1 MRRSVAS
8 LIQVVEVKR
17 EVFASPKTLS
27 NFCQNKYMTN
37 FISRG
42 NSFSAKTSL
51 DVLLSHY
58 LEEYEQDQE
67 YYPKIYY

>member
-1 MRRSVAS
+1 
-8 LIQVVEVKR
+8 
-17 EVFASPKTLS
+17 
-27 NFCQNKYMTN
+27 MTN

>member
-1 MRRSVAS
+1 
-8 LIQVVEVKR
+8 
-17 EVFASPKTLS
+17 
-27 NFCQNKYMTN
+27 MTN
-37 FISRG
+37 FTSRE
-42 NSFSAKTSL
+42 NSFWAKTSL